1 MATVTIL
8 NLPATNTVDATTVA
22 PVVYS
27 GTTYKATLTTLG
39 AFINTN
45 AVAVTASGNI
55 AGGNLLTGGLIS
67 ATGNVTGGNLN
78 AAGLSLSSN
87 VVSALV

>member
-27 GTTYKATLTTLG
+27 GTTYKATLTTWVRLS
-39 AFINTN
+39 TPMLLQSQP
-45 AVAVTASGNI
+45 VAT
-55 AGGNLLTGGLIS
+55 LLVAIY
-67 ATGNVTGGNLN
+67 
-78 AAGLSLSSN
+78 
-87 VVSALV
+87 

>member
-45 AVAVTASGNI
+45 AVTLSASGNI
-55 AGGNLLTGGLIS
+55 TGAYIFGNGSQLTGLP
-67 ATGNVTGGNLN
+67 AT
-78 AAGLSLSSN
+78 
-87 VVSALV
+87 